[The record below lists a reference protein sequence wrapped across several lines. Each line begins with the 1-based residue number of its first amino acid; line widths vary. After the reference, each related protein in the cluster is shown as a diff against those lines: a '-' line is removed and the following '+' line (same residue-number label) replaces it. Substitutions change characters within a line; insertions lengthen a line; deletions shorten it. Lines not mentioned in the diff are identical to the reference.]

1 MRKLITNEWMTL
13 DGVVQAP
20 GYAEEGDDD
29 ERIPR
34 DVCDE
39 REMIRDRASCVLGG

>member
-1 MRKLITNEWMTL
+1 MRKLIANEWMTL

-29 ERIPR
+29 RRIPR
-34 DVCDE
+34 YVCDE
-39 REMIRDRASCVLGG
+39 REVIRDRASCVLGG

>member
-1 MRKLITNEWMTL
+1 MRKLIADEWMTL
-13 DGVVQAP
+13 DGVVQA
-20 GYAEEGDDD
+20 
-29 ERIPR
+29 PR